1 MKFKKGIILAAGKG
15 TRLAPATKVTVK
27 PLLPLYDKPLLY
39 YALSNLINAGVRE
52 VLFISQKQDIP
63 QFKKLFGTGKQ
74 LGMKFNYTY
83 QKKQIGIPD
92 AINIAEKFIA
102 KKPFILALADN
113 LFIGKSFKSILRQ
126 VQLTKSE
133 AAVLAVKTKYPSKS
147 AVIEFDKKKNI
158 QSIIEKPKNPKSNL
172 TIPGLYFYDH
182 QSIPVIK
189 KLKPSK
195 RGELEIVDV
204 HLHYL
209 QRENLKVFP
218 LNKDVKW
225 FDTGDAEEMLEASNY
240 VHKYQKKNKTLVGS
254 IELESYKNGWISKKQ
269 LKMLINQLPGSNYK
283 LSLEHF
289 YK

>member
-113 LFIGKSFKSILRQ
+113 LFIGKSFKSVLRQ

-158 QSIIEKPKNPKSNL
+158 QSIVEKPKNPKSNL

-182 QSIPVIK
+182 QSIPIIK

>member
-209 QRENLKVFP
+209 QRENLNVFP

>member
-52 VLFISQKQDIP
+52 VLFICQKQDIP
-63 QFKKLFGTGKQ
+63 QFKKLFGNGKQ
-74 LGMKFNYTY
+74 LGMKFSYTY

-113 LFIGKSFKSILRQ
+113 LFIGKNFKSVLSQ

-133 AAVLAVKTKYPSKS
+133 AAILAVKTKYPSKS

-158 QSIIEKPKNPKSNL
+158 KSITEKPKNPKSNL

-182 QSIPVIK
+182 QSISVVK

-204 HLHYL
+204 HLSYL
-209 QRENLKVFP
+209 QRANLNVFP

-269 LKMLINQLPGSNYK
+269 LKLLINQLPGSNYK
-283 LSLEHF
+283 LRLERL

>member
-204 HLHYL
+204 HLYYL
-209 QRENLKVFP
+209 QRENLNVFP

-269 LKMLINQLPGSNYK
+269 LKILINQLPGSNYK

>member
-52 VLFISQKQDIP
+52 VLFICQKQDIP
-63 QFKKLFGTGKQ
+63 QFKKLFGNGKQ
-74 LGMKFNYTY
+74 LGMKFSYTY

-113 LFIGKSFKSILRQ
+113 LFIGKSFKSVLSQ

-158 QSIIEKPKNPKSNL
+158 KSIIEKPKNPKSNL

-182 QSIPVIK
+182 QSISVVK

-204 HLHYL
+204 HLSYL
-209 QRENLKVFP
+209 QRENLNVFP
-218 LNKDVKW
+218 LNKDIKW

-240 VHKYQKKNKTLVGS
+240 VHKFQKKNKTLVGS

-269 LKMLINQLPGSNYK
+269 LKLLINQLPGSNYK
-283 LSLEHF
+283 LRLEYF